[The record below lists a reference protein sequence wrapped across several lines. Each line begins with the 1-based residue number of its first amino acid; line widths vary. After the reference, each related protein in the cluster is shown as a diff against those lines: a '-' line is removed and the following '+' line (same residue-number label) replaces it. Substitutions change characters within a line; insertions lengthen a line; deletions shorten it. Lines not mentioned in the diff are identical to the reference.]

1 MIEFEGWVREI
12 SVVLIGVASGL
23 AVGGGLVAFITVL
36 DLIPRL
42 AQITRTIKHIVW
54 FEHAVVAGALFWT
67 VADFE
72 DLHLP
77 LFAAG
82 AGGIG
87 LLQGIFVGMLAAA
100 LTEVLNVLPIMARRL
115 RIDGFITWLIMS
127 MVFGKIAGSLFDW
140 LVYQHL

>member
-1 MIEFEGWVREI
+1 MIGLLKE
-12 SVVLIGVASGL
+12 SLALLIGLASGI
-23 AVGGGLVAFITVL
+23 AVGGGLVAFLTVL

-42 AQITRTIKHIVW
+42 SQITRTFKHMIW

-67 VADFE
+67 ITDFE
-72 DLHLP
+72 DIHLP
-77 LFAAG
+77 FFIAG
-82 AGGIG
+82 VSFIG

-127 MVFGKIAGSLFDW
+127 MVFGKVFGSLF
-140 LVYQHL
+140 